1 MTNSDGRLLD
11 RLPPDEQVRLIEQA
25 AAAVAQKDRN
35 RISQVFS
42 EALAGL
48 LLAGVFDD
56 MSEAEMKAAVDRVM
70 SELGAFRTRRL
81 H

>member
-35 RISQVFS
+35 RISQVLS
-42 EALAGL
+42 QALAGL

-56 MSEAEMKAAVDRVM
+56 MSEAEMKAAVDRLM

>member
-1 MTNSDGRLLD
+1 MTTSDGRLLD

-35 RISQVFS
+35 RISQVLS

-56 MSEAEMKAAVDRVM
+56 MSEAEMKVAVDRVM